1 MGCSILHALACRGL
15 KNSLLLESEIL
26 SFGSTGKSQGILRMH
41 YSNELTSRMAWES
54 LKVFKFFDQLVG
66 GDPGY
71 VPAGYLLIAGQD
83 DRGAME
89 ENVAMQQKIGISTDM
104 ISTDQARDIAPVF
117 SVEDEEVCAYESESG
132 YADPYLVTHA
142 YATAA
147 KDLGA
152 EIRVSTPVEKIELRK
167 GRVSGVST
175 PSGTIS
181 TPAVVVAAGPWSRP
195 FLESVGVALPIELVR
210 HQVIIFRRPGHHILT
225 HPVLGD
231 VTNSFS
237 ARPEVG
243 DVTLVAFGEEERVTP
258 ESNLQGVDQPVVE
271 DVSAK
276 LAKRMP
282 GMEEAIFRGGWS
294 GLFTT
299 TPDWHPI
306 LDAVP
311 GIDGLYVAVGFSGH
325 GFKLSPMI
333 GIAMAEMVLEKDAK
347 SIDVSALGLNRFRDG
362 TTFRSRYRMNV
373 LA

>member
-1 MGCSILHALACRGL
+1 
-15 KNSLLLESEIL
+15 
-26 SFGSTGKSQGILRMH
+26 
-41 YSNELTSRMAWES
+41 
-54 LKVFKFFDQLVG
+54 
-66 GDPGY
+66 
-71 VPAGYLLIAGQD
+71 
-83 DRGAME
+83 
-89 ENVAMQQKIGISTDM
+89 
-104 ISTDQARDIAPVF
+104 
-117 SVEDEEVCAYESESG
+117 
-132 YADPYLVTHA
+132 
-142 YATAA
+142 
-147 KDLGA
+147 
-152 EIRVSTPVEKIELRK
+152 
-167 GRVSGVST
+167 
-175 PSGTIS
+175 
-181 TPAVVVAAGPWSRP
+181 
-195 FLESVGVALPIELVR
+195 
-210 HQVIIFRRPGHHILT
+210 
-225 HPVLGD
+225 
-231 VTNSFS
+231 
-237 ARPEVG
+237 VG